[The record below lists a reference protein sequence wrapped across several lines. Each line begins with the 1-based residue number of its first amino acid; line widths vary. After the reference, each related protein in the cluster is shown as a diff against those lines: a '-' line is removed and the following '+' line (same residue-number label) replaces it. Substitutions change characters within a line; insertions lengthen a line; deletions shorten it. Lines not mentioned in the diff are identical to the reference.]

1 MIKSINKYINLS
13 ILLSILFALCGV
25 ILIVWPKA
33 SLDTIGY
40 ILGAFLLVYG
50 ITNFIDSFTISPI
63 FCLIEMISSV
73 LSIVIGVAVFLNPN
87 IMENLLPILLG
98 IFFIISGAFKA
109 RISYIIKSADDYLLP
124 IITSI
129 LMILCG
135 IILIVY
141 PQDSAIAVAILTG
154 VIMLIYGI
162 SDVIDMIVF
171 KSNVKSIE
179 KYFDKLI
186 K

>member
-13 ILLSILFALCGV
+13 IVLSILFALCGV

-73 LSIVIGVAVFLNPN
+73 LSIVIGVALFLNPN

-109 RISYIIKSADDYLLP
+109 RISYIIKSANDYLLP

-135 IILIVY
+135 IILIVH

-154 VIMLIYGI
+154 IIMWIYGI
-162 SDVIDMIVF
+162 FDVIDMIVF

-179 KYFDKLI
+179 NYFDKLI

>member
-1 MIKSINKYINLS
+1 
-13 ILLSILFALCGV
+13 
-25 ILIVWPKA
+25 
-33 SLDTIGY
+33 
-40 ILGAFLLVYG
+40 
-50 ITNFIDSFTISPI
+50 
-63 FCLIEMISSV
+63 
-73 LSIVIGVAVFLNPN
+73 
-87 IMENLLPILLG
+87 
-98 IFFIISGAFKA
+98 
-109 RISYIIKSADDYLLP
+109 
-124 IITSI
+124 
-129 LMILCG
+129 MILCG

-179 KYFDKLI
+179 NYFDKLI

>member
-1 MIKSINKYINLS
+1 
-13 ILLSILFALCGV
+13 
-25 ILIVWPKA
+25 
-33 SLDTIGY
+33 
-40 ILGAFLLVYG
+40 
-50 ITNFIDSFTISPI
+50 
-63 FCLIEMISSV
+63 MISSV
-73 LSIVIGVAVFLNPN
+73 LSIIIGVAVFLNPN

-179 KYFDKLI
+179 NYFDKLI